1 MFGCFYKNELE
12 NKMPGMTIENIA
24 AACEGTFVGDR
35 DLVTKEIAGAVT
47 DSRQVQKDYLFI
59 PIKGARV
66 DGHDF
71 IPQVFEKGALVV
83 LSDHALPE
91 ETGPYILVSF
101 TTEAMKKI
109 AAFYRTQ
116 LSCKVVGITGSV
128 GKTSTKEMIASVLEQ
143 RYKVLKTE
151 GNFNNGIG
159 LPLTIFNLTEEHE
172 VAVLEMGIDHF
183 GEMHELASIS
193 QPDICVIT
201 NIGLAHMENL
211 GSRDGILKAKTEVFD
226 HLRPNAS
233 VILNGDDDKL
243 STVAEVQ
250 GKKPVFFG
258 LSDQL
263 DAYADGIVSQGLRG
277 TDAVLH
283 LPLGE
288 INVHIPVPGNHMVYN
303 ALAGACVGMKL
314 GLTLEEIQT
323 GISSLKTIAGRTN
336 LIDTGSLLII
346 DDCYNANPV
355 SMKSSLDVLSTATG
369 RTVAV
374 MGDMYELGDKEN
386 ELHYNTG
393 AHAAEIGIDVICCI
407 GELSH
412 HAYEGAK
419 ACAKSSAVLYFKTKQ
434 DFLGKIRNVVK
445 KDDTILVK
453 ASHGMEF
460 PEIIDVLRQ
469 MKF

>member
-1 MFGCFYKNELE
+1 MKNLTIKNLTEVCSGTYHGPE
-12 NKMPGMTIENIA
+12 NVM
-24 AACEGTFVGDR
+24 DR
-35 DLVTKEIAGAVT
+35 EVSSITT
-47 DSRQVQKDYLFI
+47 DSRKIEKDSLFVPIVGERVDAHRFI
-59 PIKGARV
+59 PDV
-66 DGHDF
+66 MS
-71 IPQVFEKGALVV
+71 KGALVT
-83 LSDHALPE
+83 LSERELENADF
-91 ETGPYILVSF
+91 PYIQVGSSLQAV
-101 TTEAMKKI
+101 KDI
-109 AAFYRTQ
+109 AEFYLKQ
-116 LSCKVVGITGSV
+116 LQIPVVGITGSV
-128 GKTSTKEMIASVLEQ
+128 GKTSTKETIASVLS
-143 RYKVLKTE
+143 RKYNVLKTE